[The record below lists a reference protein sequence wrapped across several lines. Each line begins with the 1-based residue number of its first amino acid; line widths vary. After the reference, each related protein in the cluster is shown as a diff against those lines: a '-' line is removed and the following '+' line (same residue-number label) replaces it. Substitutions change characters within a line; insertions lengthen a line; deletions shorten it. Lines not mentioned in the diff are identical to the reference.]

1 MVTVEFSYYFLR
13 KQLNEKNNMHK
24 GADLG
29 RLIGKSIIHRNVDLV
44 RMKARYK
51 ALHENKR
58 IKDLRSNEKGF
69 ANLKKITLRRFVHRV

>member
-1 MVTVEFSYYFLR
+1 MR
-13 KQLNEKNNMHK
+13 KTKMHK

-29 RLIGKSIIHRNVDLV
+29 RFIGKSIIHRNVDLV

-58 IKDLRSNEKGF
+58 IKDLRFNEKGF
-69 ANLKKITLRRFVHRV
+69 TNLKKITLRRFVHRI